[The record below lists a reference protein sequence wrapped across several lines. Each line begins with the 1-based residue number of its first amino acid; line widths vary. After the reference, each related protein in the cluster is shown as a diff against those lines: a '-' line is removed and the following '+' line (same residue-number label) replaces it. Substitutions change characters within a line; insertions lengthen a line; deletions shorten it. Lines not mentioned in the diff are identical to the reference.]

1 MESVARR
8 RARGEPWAPNNGAVQ
23 AHTQPEQGG
32 RGDLGLDGMEFAR
45 RLRERAFFPYRHRL
59 AGASPRCSGNG
70 RDKAEDWDAHQPM
83 EREGERR
90 GPVVQ
95 KRDVSVREVEGKQ
108 EEAELV
114 VG

>member
-1 MESVARR
+1 MSRAAGLAES
-8 RARGEPWAPNNGAVQ
+8 RGRPTTVQ
-23 AHTQPEQGG
+23 SRPIPSRSREGE
-32 RGDLGLDGMEFAR
+32 GDLGLDGMEFAR

-90 GPVVQ
+90 GAVVQ